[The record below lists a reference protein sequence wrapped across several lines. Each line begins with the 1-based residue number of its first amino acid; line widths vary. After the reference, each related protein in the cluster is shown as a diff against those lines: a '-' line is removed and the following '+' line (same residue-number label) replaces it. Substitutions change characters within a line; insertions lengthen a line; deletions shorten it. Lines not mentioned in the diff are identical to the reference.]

1 MERLWVEKHRPK
13 TLDDIIFQDDKMK
26 QQFKAMLKNGQISHL
41 LFSGVQGSGKTTL
54 SRALIRELK
63 IDPADVL
70 TVNASD
76 ENSVDAM
83 RDKIKGFAYS
93 MPMGKFKIVQL
104 EEFDY
109 LTHNAQSVLRTIM
122 EDTSDVTR
130 FIATCNY
137 ENKILPAIKSRFQQF
152 HFKAPDQISVYEL
165 LIAILEQENVEYD
178 IELLE
183 QYVSATYPD
192 IRKTINLVQQNIA
205 NGKLQSLKS
214 GADQSADWKFKL
226 LDLLK
231 NSDFRGMRKLVCE
244 NASRDEYDDVF
255 RFMYDNVS
263 KIPKFKDVSNEEQA
277 IVIIAD
283 HLYRHSLCGDGEINL
298 ASLFISLGQI

>member
-1 MERLWVEKHRPK
+1 MERLWVEKYRPRV
-13 TLDDIIFQDDKMK
+13 LSDVIFQDEGLRSKFRTLIK
-26 QQFKAMLKNGQISHL
+26 SGQVPHL

-54 SRALIRELK
+54 SRVLINELN
-63 IDPADVL
+63 IDPSDIL

-76 ENSVDAM
+76 ENSIDAM
-83 RDKIKGFAYS
+83 RDKIKSFAYS
-93 MPMGKFKIVQL
+93 MPMGKFKVVQL

-109 LTHNAQSVLRTIM
+109 LTHNAQSVLRAIM

-137 ENKILPAIKSRFQQF
+137 ENKIMPAIKSRFQQF
-152 HFKAPDQISVYEL
+152 NFKAPNQESILELMVTILATEEIEFDLEL
-165 LIAILEQENVEYD
+165 LD
-178 IELLE
+178 

-192 IRKTINLVQQNIA
+192 IRKTINMLQQYSHD
-205 NGKLQSLKS
+205 GKLQSIKGTS
-214 GADQSADWKFKL
+214 DQSTDWKFKL

-231 NSDFRGMRKLVCE
+231 SNDFRGMRKLVCT

-255 RFMYDNVS
+255 RFMYENLCKCS
-263 KIPKFKDVSNEEQA
+263 KFSTIDKEEQG

-283 HLYRHSLCGDGEINL
+283 HLYRHSFSGDGEINL
-298 ASLFISLGQI
+298 ASMFISLGQI